1 MGWERAPTKAGAM
14 ASDYRILIVENDES
28 LREGAAELLEE
39 NGYEVVSAED
49 GVEGLD
55 LLRRMDPAKL
65 PALILLDLW
74 MPRMDGW
81 QFKAELKRVPAFAR
95 IPIVV
100 FTADRLSEDV
110 LSIGADDYVVKPP
123 DVEALLTTVEYF
135 CQRPH
140 PAAATP

>member
-1 MGWERAPTKAGAM
+1 MP
-14 ASDYRILIVENDES
+14 SDCRILIVENDES

-39 NGYEVVSAED
+39 NGYEVVAAED
-49 GVEGLD
+49 GLEGLGV
-55 LLRRMDPAKL
+55 LRQMDQGKL
-65 PALILLDLW
+65 PDLILLDLW

-81 QFKAELKRVPAFAR
+81 QFKAEVKRVPAFAK

-135 CQRPH
+135 CHKRR
-140 PAAATP
+140 PAAAAP

>member
-1 MGWERAPTKAGAM
+1 M
-14 ASDYRILIVENDES
+14 ARECRILIVENDEP

-49 GVEGLD
+49 GLEALT
-55 LLRRMDPAKL
+55 LLQQMDSARL
-65 PALILLDLW
+65 PDLILLDLW

-81 QFKAELKRVPAFAR
+81 QFKAELKRVPAFAK
-95 IPIVV
+95 IPVIV

-135 CQRPH
+135 CTKH
-140 PAAATP
+140 AASAAVP

>member
-1 MGWERAPTKAGAM
+1 MP
-14 ASDYRILIVENDES
+14 SDCRILIVENDDS

-39 NGYEVVSAED
+39 NGYDVASAED
-49 GVEGLD
+49 GLAGLN
-55 LLRRMDPAKL
+55 LLRAMEAGKL
-65 PALILLDLW
+65 PDLILLDLW

-81 QFKAELKRVPAFAR
+81 QFKAEIKKVPSFAK

-110 LSIGADDYVVKPP
+110 LSIGADDYIVKPP

-135 CQRPH
+135 CDRRPQ
-140 PAAATP
+140 AAAP

>member
-1 MGWERAPTKAGAM
+1 MP
-14 ASDYRILIVENDES
+14 SDCKILIVENDDS

-39 NGYEVVSAED
+39 NGYDVDSAED
-49 GVEGLD
+49 GLAGLD
-55 LLRRMDPAKL
+55 LLKSMEGGKL
-65 PALILLDLW
+65 PDLILLDLW

-81 QFKAELKRVPAFAR
+81 QFKAEIKKVPAFAK

-110 LSIGADDYVVKPP
+110 LSIGADDYIVKPP

-135 CQRPH
+135 CQRTP
-140 PAAATP
+140 PRATAP

>member
-1 MGWERAPTKAGAM
+1 MP
-14 ASDYRILIVENDES
+14 SDCRVLIVENDDS
-28 LREGAAELLEE
+28 LREGATELLEE
-39 NGYEVVSAED
+39 NGYEVLSARD
-49 GVEGLD
+49 GLEGLAA
-55 LLRRMDPAKL
+55 LRQVESGHL
-65 PALILLDLW
+65 PDLILLDLW

-81 QFKAELKRVPAFAR
+81 QFKAAVKQVPAFAK

-135 CQRPH
+135 CAKRV
-140 PAAATP
+140 AASAPVAE

>member
-1 MGWERAPTKAGAM
+1 MRPYLIGSAM
-14 ASDYRILIVENDES
+14 PSDCRVLIVENDDS

-39 NGYEVVSAED
+39 NGYEVLCARD
-49 GVEGLD
+49 GLEGLAT
-55 LLRRMDPAKL
+55 LRQIESGHL
-65 PALILLDLW
+65 PDLILLDLW

-81 QFKAELKRVPAFAR
+81 QFKAAVKQVPAFAK

-135 CQRPH
+135 CNKR
-140 PAAATP
+140 PAATAVAE

>member
-1 MGWERAPTKAGAM
+1 MP
-14 ASDYRILIVENDES
+14 SDCKILIVENDDS

-39 NGYEVVSAED
+39 NGYDVDSAED
-49 GVEGLD
+49 GLAGLKLLKSMEGG
-55 LLRRMDPAKL
+55 KL
-65 PALILLDLW
+65 PDLILLDLW

-81 QFKAELKRVPAFAR
+81 QFKAEIKKIPSFAK

-110 LSIGADDYVVKPP
+110 LSIGADDYIVKPP

-135 CQRPH
+135 CHRTRPQ
-140 PAAATP
+140 AAAP

>member
-1 MGWERAPTKAGAM
+1 MP
-14 ASDYRILIVENDES
+14 SDCKILIVENDDS

-39 NGYEVVSAED
+39 NGYDVDSAED
-49 GVEGLD
+49 GLAGLNLLKKMEGG
-55 LLRRMDPAKL
+55 KL
-65 PALILLDLW
+65 PDLILLDLW

-81 QFKAELKRVPAFAR
+81 QFKAEIKKVPAFAK

-110 LSIGADDYVVKPP
+110 LSIGADDYIVKPP

-135 CQRPH
+135 CQRTP
-140 PAAATP
+140 PRATAP